1 MASNVTEIT
10 EQSTVQ
16 LEIIESDGG
25 GQIEI
30 ISPLPDSLEI
40 SFSGSSISSDLE
52 VTTQTNTLVVDTTSD
67 NTTVDILQN
76 NPTIIE
82 STITNNVVEITE
94 DQVVFQTGSVFNTV
108 NNTIIEGGNLTN
120 VLFQTQ
126 SDISNAVL
134 SNLVIKDFS
143 NNVSLNVNGG
153 KLELIFGSPS
163 EPFFN
168 DIQIVSFDTNRFNL
182 VNDSYIITP
191 IYNLNGATF
200 INGSISSS
208 QTGISTFSD
217 GNSIEINPNTT
228 PFMAS
233 GSHNLV
239 VNITTQLSD
248 NSIYVISIEKEIN
261 LNKIPP
267 TDPILNIT
275 YNISPLNAYNNTQN
289 EIEQYANGNITWS
302 TTGGTTTPNNNV
314 GWLNNTPQFS
324 TPSIGIEP
332 IGDTNSIIIPKVEEY
347 WNSGDENS
355 PQIYYTGSYPARTWT
370 RIKSL
375 RYGTF
380 LYNDEW
386 NISDLRNIENWESNI
401 GTIEYGKNTTS
412 EIEPITL
419 NFLPN
424 QSTGEYLYIVYD
436 AALPNINT
444 LINQLSFQNEIT
456 AFNSPY
462 IVEGYKIYVTSTK
475 KDGANYQ
482 HKITFI

>member
-1 MASNVTEIT
+1 MARNITEIV
-10 EQSTVQ
+10 EQSKVQ
-16 LEIIESDGG
+16 LDIIESNS
-25 GQIEI
+25 GQIEVI
-30 ISPLPDSLEI
+30 NPEVNSIEI
-40 SFSGSSISSDLE
+40 TFSGSSVTSDLDII
-52 VTTQTNTLVVDTTSD
+52 TQTNTLVVDSVIDNTLVEIVPPQVTTIETTTSK
-67 NTTVDILQN
+67 NV
-76 NPTIIE
+76 IE
-82 STITNNVVEITE
+82 IAE
-94 DQVVFQTGSVFNTV
+94 DQVQYLTGSVFNTI
-108 NNTIIEGGNLTN
+108 NNTIVSGGNLTN

-324 TPSIGIEP
+324 IPSIGIEP

-355 PQIYYTGSYPARTWT
+355 PQIYYTGSYPSRTWT

-412 EIEPITL
+412 EIESITL